1 MTDKE
6 WKKLCNWVKKL
17 NCARIESKC
26 EVDVE
31 ALEDGAIYI
40 KSLADNYCL
49 GYKVGL
55 RIEQDGM
62 IYSRGEVCI
71 AENRT
76 SQQIKAIIRNL
87 VEEANND

>member
-1 MTDKE
+1 MGE
-6 WKKLCNWVKKL
+6 KL
-17 NCARIESKC
+17 NSARIESNC
-26 EVDVE
+26 EVDVD

-71 AENRT
+71 ATGR
-76 SQQIKAIIRNL
+76 SAKQIKAIIKNL
-87 VEEANND
+87 VEKVEE